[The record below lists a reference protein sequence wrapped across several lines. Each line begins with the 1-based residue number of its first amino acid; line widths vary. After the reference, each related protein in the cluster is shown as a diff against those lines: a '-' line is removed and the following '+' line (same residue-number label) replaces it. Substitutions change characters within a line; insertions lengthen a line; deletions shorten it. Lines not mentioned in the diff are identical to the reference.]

1 MKLIGKA
8 LAAVLVLM
16 TGSAFADEQAGVS
29 AIVEEAT
36 RASQAAVS
44 PTRSVIEV
52 KAAGDSLQD
61 QLERAKVAP
70 HKGYKW
76 AVEKD
81 LRDTIKGDDPMKL
94 INAAEK
100 RIKPDGLWVPGPTAS
115 EALDLSKKMY
125 DDDRIKVAELGAN
138 VLGIYQVG
146 ARAIKISYDAMSIA
160 TDVGFALAAA
170 VMFHELGHAL
180 DETMHEDHAHSHD
193 PKDMDRVI
201 REETKAFALQQRY
214 MRSIYRD
221 EREAGEIFA
230 TTLMRLEAEQRNQP
244 HPQRLK
250 AIAFLRNSNELFNAV
265 DGLGKPDEEK
275 IGKIVKRLYKSDGSP
290 AITSA

>member
-1 MKLIGKA
+1 MTRLSTF
-8 LAAVLVLM
+8 LTAVLALLA
-16 TGSAFADEQAGVS
+16 GPAFATEQVGVS

-44 PTRSVIEV
+44 PTRSVMEV
-52 KAAGDSLQD
+52 KAAGASLQD

-70 HKGYKW
+70 HQGYKW

-100 RIKPDGLWVPGPTAS
+100 RLKPDGLWVPGPTPG
-115 EALDLSKKMY
+115 EALSLSKAMY
-125 DDDRIKVAELGAN
+125 EDDRIKVSELGAN
-138 VLGIYQVG
+138 VLGIYMVG
-146 ARAIKISYDAMSIA
+146 ARTIKVAYDTMSIC
-160 TDVGFALAAA
+160 TDVGFALCAA
-170 VMFHELGHAL
+170 VLFHELGHAM
-180 DETMHEDHAHSHD
+180 DETMHEDHAHSED
-193 PKDMDRVI
+193 PKDMERVI
-201 REETKAFALQQRY
+201 REETKAFVLQQRY
-214 MRSIYRD
+214 MRSIYSD
-221 EREAGEIFA
+221 AREAGEIFA

-250 AIAFLRNSNELFNAV
+250 AIAFLRNSNELFHAV
-265 DGLGKPDEEK
+265 NGLGKPDEEK

-290 AITSA
+290 AVTSA